1 MESYIAYFFYGLCA
15 LSALCILFTRDV
27 LRAALYLLLCL
38 LSAAALYIFM
48 MAEFLAVA
56 QILVYAG
63 GIIIVILFGIM
74 LTAKISDKPLIV
86 QHGNIVAGIIGGLGV
101 FMLLAI
107 NLQPYFSRQAIS
119 LEGGGDRVFET
130 GILLMTTYL
139 LPFEIAG
146 VLLLVALIGAS
157 FVATTSEKR
166 NNER

>member
-1 MESYIAYFFYGLCA
+1 MEVYIAYFFYGLCA

-38 LSAAALYIFM
+38 LSVAALYIFM

-63 GIIIVILFGIM
+63 GVIIVILFGIM
-74 LTAKISDKPLIV
+74 LTARISDKPLMV
-86 QHGNIVAGIIGGLGV
+86 QHGNILAGAVAGIAV
-101 FMLLAI
+101 FVLLAI
-107 NLQPYFSRQAIS
+107 NLQPYFSRQTIA
-119 LEGGGDRVFET
+119 GDGAGDRIFET

-146 VLLLVALIGAS
+146 VLLLIALIGAS
-157 FVATTSEKR
+157 VVATTGVEKKKQ
-166 NNER
+166 